1 MEAPTVLL
9 LLTNRGSSEGWF
21 IGISFVDGVGVSS
34 LWVGVGDSS
43 MSSRP
48 VSLTFSSLEVDTD
61 RLRFGKELGSS
72 LKSSILWPLLKK
84 KCFYVKLLQIYHFF
98 FVCFYL
104 PGSNINRIQ
113 IGSWGTRGFGKNC
126 CGIRTAT
133 NTIVI
138 HMNTYGW
145 YR

>member
-1 MEAPTVLL
+1 MIYRHIFGWWCRCF
-9 LLTNRGSSEGWF
+9 LTMSWSGRFFNVIQTSFFDFFFFGSGHWS
-21 IGISFVDGVGVSS
+21 
-34 LWVGVGDSS
+34 
-43 MSSRP
+43 
-48 VSLTFSSLEVDTD
+48 
-61 RLRFGKELGSS
+61 
-72 LKSSILWPLLKK
+72 SSIWQRTWEQS
-84 KCFYVKLLQIYHFF
+84 QIINTLATTEKNMFLRHITTNFIIFF
-98 FVCFYL
+98 LVCFYL
-104 PGSNINRIQ
+104 PGSNIYRIQ